1 MIEKL
6 GLGSRFHA
14 LLAGVGWW
22 LVAPQHHP
30 HPAARR
36 CGSRTHP
43 FRRSAPRKNQQ
54 KQKTPPVVANA
65 EKARV
70 RAGDFVVKP
79 SSVGAD
85 SDTAKHFRTRV
96 SLVANLRRLEP
107 FFRRA
112 RKPEL
117 GSASIHATRE
127 GSGAGRGNRTLMAC
141 LKGGNFT
148 AKHTPSTSLL
158 SRTRKGSISLKF
170 PRSAKKPRPVFGNG
184 GDLDSPE
191 PAIILREADCLF

>member
-1 MIEKL
+1 MKVAIRKKEAYGYFPEMIEKL

-79 SSVGAD
+79 STVGAD
-85 SDTAKHFRTRV
+85 SDTSKHLRTRV

-107 FFRRA
+107 FFRSA

-127 GSGAGRGNRTLMAC
+127 GFGAGRGNRTLMAC
-141 LKGGNFT
+141 LEGRNFT
-148 AKHTPSTSLL
+148 IKLYPHSGSQTRLPS
-158 SRTRKGSISLKF
+158 
-170 PRSAKKPRPVFGNG
+170 
-184 GDLDSPE
+184 
-191 PAIILREADCLF
+191 PADQLQNTK